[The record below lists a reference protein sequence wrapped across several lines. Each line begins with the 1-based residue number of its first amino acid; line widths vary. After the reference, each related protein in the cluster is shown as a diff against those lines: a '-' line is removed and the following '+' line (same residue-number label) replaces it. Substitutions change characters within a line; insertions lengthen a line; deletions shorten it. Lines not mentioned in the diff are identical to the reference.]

1 MATSGTYSTVYSNQQ
16 LIDNA
21 HRHARVAAEL
31 ITGEK
36 IDIALDL
43 LHVILQEMASM
54 GVPVWKIEKQLI
66 PLYQGQGQISPLP
79 STIRVLDVNLRS
91 MQRLTGTPNVN
102 SGNTGTAANAFDGN
116 PLTACTEILAAG
128 TLEVNFTTPVIISTV
143 GLLPN
148 VAGTWDFVYEVSLDS
163 VTWITFATFTAQAVA
178 ARQWVWND
186 YAITRYPAYQYARIR
201 ALNTTVLDVAE
212 LYFSGAPSAIPM
224 VPINKDE
231 YFYLPNKAF
240 QGRPVQF
247 WQDLTRDSPVLNLW
261 PVPNADANFQLA
273 EMLVQRAIQDV
284 GSLTQTID
292 IPVRALRA
300 VEWALAEDIVAND
313 PDSKADLSYVQS
325 KARGAVMLAMAGL
338 RPQGST
344 RFNLNISGYTR

>member
-1 MATSGTYSTVYSNQQ
+1 MASSGTYNTVYSNQQ

-21 HRHARVAAEL
+21 YRHAKVAAEL
-31 ITGEK
+31 ITSEK
-36 IDIALDL
+36 IDIALDI

-54 GVPVWKIEKQLI
+54 GVPVWKIERQLI

-79 STIRVLDVNLRS
+79 GSIRALDVNLRT

-102 SGNTGTAANAFDGN
+102 IGNTGAAANAFDGD
-116 PLTACTEILAAG
+116 PQTACTETLAAG
-128 TLEVNFTTPVIISTV
+128 TLEVNFTTPVIITTI

-148 VAGTWDFVYEVSLDS
+148 VTGTWDFVYEISLDD
-163 VTWITFATFTAQAVA
+163 VTWVNVATFTTQAVV
-178 ARQWVWND
+178 ARQWLWND

-201 ALNTTVLDVAE
+201 ALNTTVLDIAE
-212 LYFSGAPSAIPM
+212 LYFSGTPSAIPM
-224 VPINKDE
+224 VPVNKDE

-247 WQDLTRDSPVLNLW
+247 WQDLTRDIPVLNLW

-273 EMLVQRAIQDV
+273 EMLVQRTVQDV
-284 GSLTQTID
+284 GTLTQTLD
-292 IPVRALRA
+292 VPPRALRA
-300 VEWALAEDIVAND
+300 IEWALAEDIVAND
-313 PDSKADLSYVQS
+313 PDSKADLNYVQG
-325 KARGAVMLAMAGL
+325 KARGAVMLAMTGL